1 MRTFLVVPL
10 FLAFAAFS
18 CRDGA
23 ESVSPA
29 PTPPSPPATAQTQ
42 VIVAA
47 GNAFSIDFFRSI
59 SAAEPGTNVFVS
71 PLSASMA
78 LGMTLNGAEGSTYDS
93 MRAVLGFG
101 TLTRDDIN
109 LTYKSL
115 AAYLQAVDQ
124 RVTVDI
130 ANSIWYR
137 LGFPVERDFIAVNR
151 DAFNAEVAALDFSSV
166 NAVPT
171 INGWVNE
178 KTRGKIPTII
188 DDIAPDVVMYL
199 INALYFKGMWTTQFD
214 KTKTREEVFNITPQQ
229 PVPCQMMHLH
239 ATFAYGTSAGATAI
253 DLPYGNRRYSMTVIL
268 PPTTVSVDA
277 FAASLT
283 QNVYNALIAS
293 MDSAEVELSLPKFRI
308 EYKRTLNSDLIGLG
322 MGIAFDPG
330 RANFHRI
337 NATEQLYIS
346 KVLQKAYVGVDEE
359 GTEAAAVTVVEIRV
373 TSVPTIPVFR
383 ADRPF
388 LFVIREHETGAILF
402 IGKVTGEGGI
412 FN

>member
-1 MRTFLVVPL
+1 
-10 FLAFAAFS
+10 
-18 CRDGA
+18 
-23 ESVSPA
+23 
-29 PTPPSPPATAQTQ
+29 
-42 VIVAA
+42 
-47 GNAFSIDFFRSI
+47 
-59 SAAEPGTNVFVS
+59 
-71 PLSASMA
+71 MA

-109 LTYKSL
+109 ITYKSL

-166 NAVPT
+166 TAVPT

-214 KTKTREEVFNITPQQ
+214 KTKTRGEVFNITPQQ
-229 PVPCQMMHLH
+229 PVPCQMMHLQ
-239 ATFAYGTSAGATAI
+239 ATFAYGTAAGATAI

-268 PPTTVSVDA
+268 PPTAVSADA

-283 QNVYNALIAS
+283 QSVYNALIAS
-293 MDSAEVELSLPKFRI
+293 MDSAEVELSLPRFRI

-346 KVLQKAYVGVDEE
+346 NVLQKAYVGVDEE

-402 IGKVTGEGGI
+402 IGKVKGEGGI